1 MAEHGEEDI
10 FLKNILPLFLLL
22 HRMKK
27 LLFVFLLQIYFTASG
42 QQKPFAVVELFTSE
56 GCNTCPP
63 ADKLFSSLKAEA
75 KKNGKNI
82 LFLEYHVD
90 YWNKLGWKDPY
101 SSFQFT
107 NRQKNY
113 TSVLN
118 EESMYTPMMV
128 VNGVKSFTGS
138 DKQKADAAVQEA
150 LAMQPVAGLKIKID
164 SCAADTLYLH
174 YDATKTD
181 KNFLIR
187 AAITEDGLASKIS
200 AGENSG
206 MTLSHDAVVRVLYS
220 SELSKLSSQLKIP
233 LKKFQ
238 PGKKCELIA
247 FIQHKQTMKVLAV
260 ASANF

>member
-1 MAEHGEEDI
+1 MK
-10 FLKNILPLFLLL
+10 LKLFHLIVLTCAVSN
-22 HRMKK
+22 
-27 LLFVFLLQIYFTASG
+27 VFSQA
-42 QQKPFAVVELFTSE
+42 QKPFAVVELFTSE

-63 ADKLFSSLKAEA
+63 AEKLFSSMKAEA

-82 LFLEYHVD
+82 FFLEYHVD

-113 TSVLN
+113 TSVLK

-128 VNGVKSFTGS
+128 VNGAKSFTGS
-138 DKQKADAAVQEA
+138 DKQKADAAVSEA
-150 LAMQPVAGLKIKID
+150 LASATPSGLKIKID
-164 SCAADTLYLH
+164 STAADTLYLH
-174 YDATKTD
+174 YESTQTD
-181 KNFLIR
+181 KNYLIR
-187 AAITEDGLASKIS
+187 VSITEDGIVSNISK
-200 AGENSG
+200 GENSG
-206 MTLSHDAVVRVLYS
+206 MTLSHDAVVRVFFS

-233 LKKFQ
+233 MKKFM
-238 PGKKCELIA
+238 PGKKCEIIS